1 MRRDAPEGGKDRAGE
16 LKSDGACWS
25 LLLTLVRVMNVV
37 ERGPLS
43 NLGLLLP
50 ITITHFNSPALV
62 FHLRNACHV
71 SAQHRGRDAC
81 NSAAMITSAPAR
93 ANQACRRCYNRK
105 KKCTRTL
112 PRCQACEQSGIQCS
126 FEEQLEETGLFY
138 ISYFPTSSSA
148 RPITDSAS
156 YVRRLEQRVAQ
167 LEEQLGDPTS
177 PGPRLTDATA
187 LPVADQ
193 GRRCSSNIDTNVSR
207 ISTNDDRGDHLAAE
221 LKQLSL
227 EATADR
233 YLGSSSGVS
242 FARLTQAVLRR
253 LKPDQYPF
261 NFELTRQHGSPD
273 TETLVDTSAVRP
285 PSSST
290 PVHKTSALQYPSAL
304 PTKDHALRLADYYW
318 SHSHTLYPFVRKVWF
333 TERLKLMYSDASHGL
348 ENSAPWLYTMWMVF
362 AIGSTSWSAIVPD
375 GSESESAQFF
385 KNAMGYFHG
394 ALSSGNMAALDALL
408 LQVSYS
414 FFNRVG
420 SNTWY
425 LVGSAIRL
433 AVGMGLHTTPN
444 DVTRS
449 LPLDVQEYRK
459 RLFWSLY
466 MMDRVVSISLGRPF
480 GIRDDDIEVVLFTE
494 VDDENILPDKILPQ
508 PPLKASEMA
517 VPLHLLALRKIAGEI
532 FEQVYSNKN
541 CHLLPSDR
549 DELLRGLHAKLV
561 EWRRTMPFPLPQAR
575 VLQVPHTSTAWYDL
589 NYYTHL
595 IMLYRPSPLC
605 PVLTLEKVHLI
616 AEASAMAIR
625 QIETMHHDQRYAFN
639 WLNLFNVFTVT
650 LTLIYSITAQ
660 PEALPAYLQRSD
672 ALVDLDRASSV
683 LGNFAQKF
691 PTALKCRD
699 IVHDVSQRLRSHL
712 SPSMSG
718 SGVDQLNDYTTMPG
732 ASPGILKLTPEGLRM
747 DEISFPSFTT
757 GNSSFDELQN
767 RVAGNS
773 YSPGAN
779 SAVGDPQNTA
789 STMSDSGL
797 PRDFHLAA
805 TTTPYGDAAAQF
817 MAVGIGTGETA
828 DMDLDEEFMSFLG
841 GNFES

>member
-1 MRRDAPEGGKDRAGE
+1 MPVAPTTAVLSRPSADVAMR
-16 LKSDGACWS
+16 
-25 LLLTLVRVMNVV
+25 V
-37 ERGPLS
+37 
-43 NLGLLLP
+43 
-50 ITITHFNSPALV
+50 
-62 FHLRNACHV
+62 
-71 SAQHRGRDAC
+71 
-81 NSAAMITSAPAR
+81 
-93 ANQACRRCYNRK
+93 
-105 KKCTRTL
+105 
-112 PRCQACEQSGIQCS
+112 QCS
-126 FEEQLEETGLFY
+126 FEEQQEETGLFY
-138 ISYFPTSSSA
+138 ISY
-148 RPITDSAS
+148 
-156 YVRRLEQRVAQ
+156 VRGLEKRVAQ
-167 LEEQLGDPTS
+167 LEAQLRDPSSTS
-177 PGPRLTDATA
+177 PNPSVSAPIEHTPPEVIDR
-187 LPVADQ
+187 
-193 GRRCSSNIDTNVSR
+193 GRRWSVAAQSDKGTDSSSAVGQGSR
-207 ISTNDDRGDHLAAE
+207 TSARDDRGDQLASE

-261 NFELTRQHGSPD
+261 SFEVAQQDCDSDSEPLVVTTANGPD
-273 TETLVDTSAVRP
+273 SES
-285 PSSST
+285 
-290 PVHKTSALQYPSAL
+290 SALQYPASL
-304 PTKDHALRLADYYW
+304 PPKDQAFRLAEYYW
-318 SHSHTLYPFVRKVWF
+318 SHSHTLYPFVRKIWF
-333 TERLKLMYSDASHGL
+333 MDCLKKMYSDANHGL
-348 ENSAPWLYTMWMVF
+348 ETSAPWLYTLWMVF
-362 AIGSTSWSAIVPD
+362 AIGSTTWSAIVPD

-385 KNAMGYFHG
+385 KNAMVYFYA
-394 ALSSGNMAALDALL
+394 ALSHGNMAALDALL

-433 AVGMGLHTTPN
+433 AVGMGLHTAPN
-444 DVTRS
+444 DVTRQ

-480 GIRDDDIEVVLFTE
+480 GIRDDDIEIGFFTE
-494 VDDENILPDKILPQ
+494 VDDENILPDRILPQ
-508 PPLKASEMA
+508 PQLKASEMA
-517 VPLHLLALRKIAGEI
+517 VPLHLLALRRIAGEV

-541 CHLLPSDR
+541 RHLPPADR
-549 DELLRGLHAKLV
+549 DEILNGLHAKLV

-575 VLQVPHTSTAWYDL
+575 ILQVPHTSTAWYDL

-660 PEALPAYLQRSD
+660 PEALSAYLQRSD
-672 ALVDLDRASSV
+672 ALNDLERASSV

-699 IVHDVSQRLRSHL
+699 IVHDVSQRLQSHM
-712 SPSMSG
+712 SPESASASTLDQSSPLQLNPPVAG
-718 SGVDQLNDYTTMPG
+718 VSSGV
-732 ASPGILKLTPEGLRM
+732 SRLTPDAFRM

-757 GNSSFDELQN
+757 GNSSFDELQH
-767 RVAGNS
+767 RVAAAG

-779 SAVGDPQNTA
+779 SAVGDSQNAT

-797 PRDFHLAA
+797 PRDFRLAA

-828 DMDLDEEFMSFLG
+828 DMDLDEEFMNFLG
-841 GNFES
+841 GTFET

>member
-1 MRRDAPEGGKDRAGE
+1 
-16 LKSDGACWS
+16 
-25 LLLTLVRVMNVV
+25 
-37 ERGPLS
+37 
-43 NLGLLLP
+43 
-50 ITITHFNSPALV
+50 
-62 FHLRNACHV
+62 
-71 SAQHRGRDAC
+71 
-81 NSAAMITSAPAR
+81 MITSAPAR
-93 ANQACRRCYNRK
+93 SNQACRRCYNRK
-105 KKCTRTL
+105 KKCSRTL
-112 PRCQACEQSGIQCS
+112 PRCQACEHSGVQCS
-126 FEEQLEETGLFY
+126 FEEQQEETGLFY
-138 ISYFPTSSSA
+138 ISY
-148 RPITDSAS
+148 
-156 YVRRLEQRVAQ
+156 VRGLEQRVAQ
-167 LEEQLGDPTS
+167 LEEQLGDPSSAS
-177 PGPRLTDATA
+177 PHPAATA
-187 LPVADQ
+187 PADANPSPLIDQ
-193 GRRCSSNIDTNVSR
+193 GRRWSTAAQSDKGTDASSLAGPGSR
-207 ISTNDDRGDHLAAE
+207 TSTRDDRGDHLAAE

-261 NFELTRQHGSPD
+261 SFEVTQQDGPSD
-273 TETLVDTSAVRP
+273 NETMVVTSSAALN
-285 PSSST
+285 SSRSSDLE
-290 PVHKTSALQYPSAL
+290 TSALQYPSSL
-304 PTKDHALRLADYYW
+304 PSKDQAFRLADYYW
-318 SHSHTLYPFVRKVWF
+318 SHSHTLYPFMRKVWF
-333 TERLKLMYSDASHGL
+333 MERLKLMYSDKTHGL
-348 ENSAPWLYTMWMVF
+348 ENSAYWLYTMWMVF
-362 AIGSTSWSAIVPD
+362 AIGSTTWSSIVPD

-385 KNAMGYFHG
+385 NNAMVYFYG
-394 ALSSGNMAALDALL
+394 ALSSGNMSALDALL

-425 LVGSAIRL
+425 LVGSATRL
-433 AVGMGLHTTPN
+433 AVGMGLHTAPN
-444 DVTRS
+444 DVTRQ

-459 RLFWSLY
+459 RLFWCLY

-480 GIRDDDIEVVLFTE
+480 GIRDDDIEIGPFAE
-494 VDDENILPDKILPQ
+494 VDDENILPDRILPQ

-517 VPLHLLALRKIAGEI
+517 VPLHILALRKIAGEV
-532 FEQVYSNKN
+532 FEQVYSNKTR
-541 CHLLPSDR
+541 HLPPSDR
-549 DELLRGLHAKLV
+549 DEILRGLHAKLV

-575 VLQVPHTSTAWYDL
+575 ILQVPHTSTAWYDL

-625 QIETMHHDQRYAFN
+625 QIEIMHHDQRYAFN
-639 WLNLFNVFTVT
+639 WLNLFNVFTLT

-660 PEALPAYLQRSD
+660 PEALSAYLQRSD
-672 ALVDLDRASSV
+672 ALNDLDRASNV

-699 IVHDVSQRLRSHL
+699 IVQDVSQRLKSHMSPENTSGSAGDRS
-712 SPSMSG
+712 SPS
-718 SGVDQLNDYTTMPG
+718 QLNALHAMSG
-732 ASPGILKLTPEGLRM
+732 ASPDSSKLSPEGLRM
-747 DEISFPSFTT
+747 DEISFPSLTT

-767 RVAGNS
+767 RVSGMG
-773 YSPGAN
+773 YSPGAS
-779 SAVGDPQNTA
+779 SAVGDSQNTA

-797 PRDFHLAA
+797 PRDFRLAA

-828 DMDLDEEFMSFLG
+828 DMDLDEEFMNFLG

>member
-1 MRRDAPEGGKDRAGE
+1 
-16 LKSDGACWS
+16 
-25 LLLTLVRVMNVV
+25 
-37 ERGPLS
+37 
-43 NLGLLLP
+43 
-50 ITITHFNSPALV
+50 
-62 FHLRNACHV
+62 
-71 SAQHRGRDAC
+71 
-81 NSAAMITSAPAR
+81 MISSAPAR
-93 ANQACRRCYNRK
+93 SNQACRRCYNRK
-105 KKCTRTL
+105 KKCSRTL
-112 PRCQACEQSGIQCS
+112 PRCHACEHSAVQCS
-126 FEEQLEETGLFY
+126 FEEQQEETGLFY
-138 ISYFPTSSSA
+138 ISY
-148 RPITDSAS
+148 
-156 YVRRLEQRVAQ
+156 VRGLEQRVAQ
-167 LEEQLGDPTS
+167 LEAQLGDPASTS
-177 PGPRLTDATA
+177 PNPSVPAPTEPDPSRLIDQDRRWSLDRGTDTSSAA
-187 LPVADQ
+187 GQ
-193 GRRCSSNIDTNVSR
+193 GSR
-207 ISTNDDRGDHLAAE
+207 TSTRDDRGDHLAAE

-261 NFELTRQHGSPD
+261 SFEIAQHD
-273 TETLVDTSAVRP
+273 TEPLVALPAHASEGESSAP
-285 PSSST
+285 
-290 PVHKTSALQYPSAL
+290 QYPLSL
-304 PTKDHALRLADYYW
+304 PPKEQALRLADYYW

-333 TERLKLMYSDASHGL
+333 MGCLKKMYSNDNHDL
-348 ENSAPWLYTMWMVF
+348 EESAPWLYTMWMVF
-362 AIGSTSWSAIVPD
+362 AIGSTTWSAIVPD

-385 KNAMGYFHG
+385 KNAMVYFYG

-433 AVGMGLHTTPN
+433 AVGMGLHTAPN
-444 DVTRS
+444 DITRL

-480 GIRDDDIEVVLFTE
+480 GIRDDDVEVSFFTE
-494 VDDENILPDKILPQ
+494 VDDENILPDRILPQ

-517 VPLHLLALRKIAGEI
+517 VPLHILALRRIAGEI

-541 CHLLPSDR
+541 RLLPPADR
-549 DELLRGLHAKLV
+549 DEILRGLHAKLV

-575 VLQVPHTSTAWYDL
+575 ILQVPHTSTAWYDL

-660 PEALPAYLQRSD
+660 PEALSTYLLRSD
-672 ALVDLDRASSV
+672 ALNDLERASSV

-699 IVHDVSQRLRSHL
+699 IVHDVSQRLQSHL
-712 SPSMSG
+712 SPSHAPASAIDP
-718 SGVDQLNDYTTMPG
+718 SSPVQLHPILPG
-732 ASPGILKLTPEGLRM
+732 ASPGVSRLTPETFNADG
-747 DEISFPSFTT
+747 ISFPSFAT

-767 RVAGNS
+767 RVAGMG
-773 YSPGAN
+773 YSPGAS
-779 SAVGDPQNTA
+779 SAVGDSQNT

-797 PRDFHLAA
+797 PRDFRLAA

-828 DMDLDEEFMSFLG
+828 DMDLDEEFMNFLG
-841 GNFES
+841 GNFET